1 MNHRVFLPLSA
12 LLTLSVHCQEQPGF
26 IGLGVGL
33 ASPMGNFRS
42 TDADNKEAGLATE
55 GVAFDLNFGYRMGKT
70 FGVTAVFRGTGNA
83 TSDKAV
89 ANNYALQPGQEIKVE
104 PGTWVTAGLYVG
116 GLAVVQM
123 NERWAFTAR
132 ATVGYASVT
141 SPVLKIGTR
150 DGYLFYK
157 RESAVTGAPAYM
169 LGVGLKGDMGKK
181 LCLLVNLDLQG
192 MQADFDEVKTD
203 DPVTGPGK
211 VSYSQSIALVT
222 FAAGLGYRF

>member
-1 MNHRVFLPLSA
+1 MNYRVFLPLSA

-70 FGVTAVFRGTGNA
+70 FGVTAVVRGTGNA
-83 TSDKAV
+83 TSDKAA
-89 ANNYALQPGQEIKVE
+89 ANSYTLQPGQEIKVE

-116 GLAVVQM
+116 GLAVVPM

-169 LGVGLKGDMGKK
+169 LGVGLKGDLGKR
-181 LCLLVNLDLQG
+181 LCVLVNLDVQG
-192 MQADFDEVKTD
+192 MQADFDEVKVEVD
-203 DPVTGPGK
+203 GSLPGK
-211 VSYSQSIALVT
+211 VPYSQSISLVT